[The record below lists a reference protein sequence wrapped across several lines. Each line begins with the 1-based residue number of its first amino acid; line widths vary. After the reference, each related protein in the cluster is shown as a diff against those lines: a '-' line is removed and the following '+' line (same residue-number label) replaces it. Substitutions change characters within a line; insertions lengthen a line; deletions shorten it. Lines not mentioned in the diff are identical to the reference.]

1 LIQYERTKVTIN
13 LDNIYDNVCEM
24 KKCITGNAKSMF
36 IIKADGYG
44 HGAIQIMKYL
54 KDSVDA
60 YKSAPY
66 WGDNYAYEKLIQA
79 IPEEKFTYTYKDD
92 NLTATVTG
100 LIDSQA
106 TEIYVLPTTLHNGKV
121 YRVTAIKDNA
131 FSNNTNV
138 VNVIIS
144 SGVNTIGSNAF
155 MGCSNLVRVYIP
167 HYVQEV
173 GEYIFGNC
181 AQNLTIYTDEDSSYS
196 KYEQW
201 DSTWNKYDSTTTY
214 TVVYEYSLDSFMELI

>member
-1 LIQYERTKVTIN
+1 MNNEVDIRPSLGDILNGYERQNYKPETAIAEFVDNSTASYFQNKLLIQTIYSNSFKLKIDISYNSGTKT
-13 LDNIYDNVCEM
+13 
-24 KKCITGNAKSMF
+24 
-36 IIKADGYG
+36 
-44 HGAIQIMKYL
+44 
-54 KDSVDA
+54 
-60 YKSAPY
+60 
-66 WGDNYAYEKLIQA
+66 
-79 IPEEKFTYTYKDD
+79 
-92 NLTATVTG
+92 LT
-100 LIDSQA
+100 
-106 TEIYVLPTTLHNGKV
+106 
-121 YRVTAIKDNA
+121 IKDNA